1 MAIYHCSMKPVSR
14 SGGRSAVAAIAYR
27 TATRMVNERDG
38 LVHDFTAKSGVV
50 HTEIVLPEGSE
61 ARWALDRSA
70 LWNAV
75 EFAEKRKD
83 ARLAREFEVALPH
96 ELNGEQRLALVRA
109 FARDLADRHG
119 AAVDFAIHAPGGE
132 SDIRNSHAHVM
143 MTTRKVEAS
152 GLGEKTLIERE
163 NKWLLNH
170 DLPTAQMQLREI
182 RQAWETHANRALM
195 LAGHEV
201 RIDHRSH
208 LERGLEI
215 EPTEH
220 MGVHASEI
228 DRRGGS
234 VSRSRIDEEA
244 ARRNAELIRQ
254 KPEQVLTL
262 ITGEKSVFDRYDVA
276 RALHRYIDDSQAFR
290 NAFAAVMGSKALVEL
305 RKETAGELARYT
317 TREMLEIEHAMA
329 VRADRMSRHSSSQS
343 GSHAS
348 HDGSGHG
355 VDRHHV
361 DQALRLQDEAIRAM
375 TEGASSRTVEQG
387 TPASPAGVSGS
398 TPPSTPPVGLSEEQ
412 RLAVRHVTG
421 RERIA
426 AVIGFAGAGKSTML
440 AAARTAWEAQGYRVH
455 GAALAGKAAEGLEES
470 SGIISRTL
478 ASWEHSWQAGRAELQ
493 SGDIL
498 VIDEAGMIGSR
509 QLGRFVEEV
518 ERRGA
523 KLVLVGDHEQLQ
535 AIGAGSPFR
544 AIAERIGAVE
554 LSEIRRQKEEWQRQA
569 SIAFATHRTGEGLQ
583 AYDERGQLRFTDDR
597 QAAREA
603 LMRDYLA
610 DRDARPEGSRIA
622 LAHRRVD
629 VRAINDAIRSAL
641 QARGELAKADQATD
655 AGEPGQGIRQGQDQ
669 GQGKGQGQAA
679 DSANRE
685 IVYQTNDG
693 KRGFA
698 PGDRIVLLENNRD
711 LGVKNGML
719 GTVTAVEPD
728 AIQVRLDG
736 TGQNAARVLSI
747 PVRSYQSFDHGY
759 ATTIHKAQGATVD
772 RAFVMASATM
782 DRHLTY
788 VAMTRHREAV
798 TLYAGRDEL
807 KDMKTLVASLGR
819 SGAKETV
826 LDYTDAFAARRGL
839 GEGLDLR
846 SEIVLGSMPQR
857 DGPQRHDAHRA
868 ADRPAAHYG
877 ALGERVRSPSDPQPF
892 AETATVESEK
902 PVKSEPGMAP
912 LVPPLVPVITRYDRT
927 IEEVARAEAAR
938 HLDQALDGVR
948 SVGPKVF
955 VDSAPFV
962 ALVARV
968 ITERNGDVSAL
979 AEAVAER
986 PEVFGQLRGK
996 AGLLGENRERK
1007 EARRVAGAL
1016 SARVGYAG
1024 QHWTRRYEQAA
1035 DSERWKREKQD
1046 VIEVP
1051 GLSHRSEAL
1060 LKQLD
1065 RLDDAEKPA
1074 FLEKLVATPEGKRAL
1089 EEAEVVTDAMRR
1101 RCGTDELRHKDLVKL
1116 TRGLA
1121 EKVDLVRVA
1130 EVAEIAYRA
1139 RAAEITREYDL
1150 VRRQTKGLGLG
1161 I

>member
-14 SGGRSAVAAIAYR
+14 GGGRSAVAAIAYR
-27 TATRMVNERDG
+27 TASRMINEREN
-38 LVHDFTAKSGVV
+38 VWYDFTRKTGVV
-50 HTEIVLPEGSE
+50 HCEIVLPEGSE
-61 ARWALDRSA
+61 ATWALDRSA

-96 ELNGEQRLALVRA
+96 ELNADQRLALVRA
-109 FARDLADRHG
+109 FARDLADRHV
-119 AAVDFAIHAPGGE
+119 AAVDFAIHAPSGD

-143 MTTRKVEAS
+143 MTTRTVGPD

-234 VSRSRIDEEA
+234 VSRTRIDEET
-244 ARRNAELIRQ
+244 ARRNAELIRE

-276 RALHRYIDDSQAFR
+276 RALHRYIDDSHAFR

-329 VRADRMSRHSSSQS
+329 LRADRMSRHPPSQV

-348 HDGSGHG
+348 RNGSGHG

-361 DQALRLQDEAIRAM
+361 DRALRLQDDALRAI
-375 TEGASSRTVEQG
+375 TEGAGSRTVERQ
-387 TPASPAGVSGS
+387 TRTVPWVTARY
-398 TPPSTPPVGLSEEQ
+398 TPPGGLSEEQ

-421 RERIA
+421 PQQIA
-426 AVIGFAGAGKSTML
+426 SVIGFAGAGKSTML

-478 ASWEHSWQAGRAELQ
+478 ASWEYSWQAGRAELQ
-493 SGDIL
+493 SGDVM

-554 LSEIRRQKEEWQRQA
+554 LSEIRRQKEDWQRQA
-569 SIAFATHRTGEGLQ
+569 SIAFATHRTGEGLS
-583 AYDERGQLRFTDDR
+583 AYAERGQVHFADAGDG
-597 QAAREA
+597 AREA
-603 LMRDYLA
+603 LVRDYLA

-629 VRAINDAIRSAL
+629 VRAINDAIRSEL
-641 QARGELAKADQATD
+641 QARGDLAKADQATD
-655 AGEPGQGIRQGQDQ
+655 AGEPGQGIRQGQNQ
-669 GQGKGQGQAA
+669 GQGQGA
-679 DSANRE
+679 DRANQE

-736 TGQNAARVLSI
+736 AGQNAARVISI

-788 VAMTRHREAV
+788 VAMTRHRDAV
-798 TLYAGRDEL
+798 KLYAGLDEL
-807 KDMKTLVASLGR
+807 KDMKALSASLGR
-819 SGAKETV
+819 SGAKESV
-826 LDYTDAFAARRGL
+826 LDYTEAFAARRGL
-839 GEGLDLR
+839 GEGIGIT
-846 SEIVLGSMPQR
+846 SEIVMDTAAQ
-857 DGPQRHDAHRA
+857 RA

-877 ALGERVRSPSDPQPF
+877 ASGERVRSPSDRQPLE
-892 AETATVESEK
+892 ETARAEIGRGQGTENGPAAEAQG
-902 PVKSEPGMAP
+902 VK
-912 LVPPLVPVITRYDRT
+912 VPPLVPVITRYAHT
-927 IEEVARAEAAR
+927 VEEVALAEASR
-938 HLDQALDGVR
+938 HLGQALDGVR
-948 SVGPKVF
+948 SVGPRVF
-955 VDSAPFV
+955 VDSQPFA
-962 ALVARV
+962 ALVAKM
-968 ITERNGDVSAL
+968 IIERKGDVAAL
-979 AEAVAER
+979 AKAVAER
-986 PEVFGQLRGK
+986 PEAFGELRGR
-996 AGLLGENRERK
+996 AGLLGENRDRK
-1007 EARRVAGAL
+1007 HARRVADAL
-1016 SARVGYAG
+1016 SAHVEYAA
-1024 QHWTRRYEQAA
+1024 QHWTKRYEQTVK
-1035 DSERWKREKQD
+1035 SEEWRRKKED

-1051 GLSHRSEAL
+1051 GLSPQTETILR
-1060 LKQLD
+1060 QLD
-1065 RLDDAEKPA
+1065 GLEREERDA
-1074 FLEKLVATPEGKRAL
+1074 FLEKLLGTLEGKRAL
-1089 EEAEVVTDAMRR
+1089 EEAEAVTHAMRQR
-1101 RCGTDELRHKDLVKL
+1101 FGTDDLRNKNLAAL
-1116 TRGLA
+1116 TRELA
-1121 EKVDLVRVA
+1121 DRVDLERLA
-1130 EVAEIAYRA
+1130 EVARITYRA
-1139 RAAEITREYDL
+1139 KTAEMFRQEEL
-1150 VRRQTKGLGLG
+1150 VRKERQRLGLGLRL
-1161 I
+1161 

>member
-14 SGGRSAVAAIAYR
+14 GGGRSAVAAIAYR
-27 TATRMVNERDG
+27 TASRMINERDG
-38 LVHDFTAKSGVV
+38 LVHDFTAKTGVV
-50 HTEIVLPEGSE
+50 HTEIVLPQGSE
-61 ARWALDRSA
+61 AKWALDRSA

-96 ELNGEQRLALVRA
+96 ELSGEQRLALVRA

-119 AAVDFAIHAPGGE
+119 AAVDFAIHAPGGQ

-143 MTTRKVEAS
+143 MTTRKVDAS

-170 DLPTAQMQLREI
+170 DLPTSQMQLREI

-195 LAGHEV
+195 LAGHEM

-244 ARRNAELIRQ
+244 ARRNAELIRE

-262 ITGEKSVFDRYDVA
+262 ITGEKSIFDRYDVA
-276 RALHRYIDDSQAFR
+276 RALHRYIDDAGQFR
-290 NAFAAVMGSKALVEL
+290 NAFTAVMGSKALVEL

-329 VRADRMSRHSSSQS
+329 LRADRMSRHSPSQV

-348 HDGSGHG
+348 RNGSGHG

-361 DQALRLQDEAIRAM
+361 DQALRLQDDAIRAM
-375 TEGASSRTVEQG
+375 TDGPSSQTVERQTRTVPWV
-387 TPASPAGVSGS
+387 TARY
-398 TPPSTPPVGLSEEQ
+398 TPPGGLSEEQ

-421 RERIA
+421 PERIA

-478 ASWEHSWQAGRAELQ
+478 ASWEYSWRAGRAELQ
-493 SGDIL
+493 SGDVM

-554 LSEIRRQKEEWQRQA
+554 LSEIRRQKEDWQRQA
-569 SIAFATHRTGEGLQ
+569 SIAFATHRTGEGLS
-583 AYDERGQLRFTDDR
+583 AYADRGQVHFADDSDG
-597 QAAREA
+597 AREA
-603 LMRDYLA
+603 LVRDYLA
-610 DRDARPEGSRIA
+610 DRDARPNGSRVA
-622 LAHRRVD
+622 LAHRRID
-629 VRAINDAIRSAL
+629 VRAVNDAIREKL
-641 QARGELAKADQATD
+641 QARGDLAKADQVID
-655 AGEPGQGIRQGQDQ
+655 AGKMGQGIRE
-669 GQGKGQGQAA
+669 GQGPGA
-679 DSANRE
+679 DTANSE
-685 IVYQTNDG
+685 IIYQTNDG
-693 KRGFA
+693 KRSFA
-698 PGDRIVLLENNRD
+698 PSDRIVLLENNRD

-736 TGQNAARVLSI
+736 AGQNGARLISI
-747 PVRSYQSFDHGY
+747 PVGSYQSFDHGY

-772 RAFVMASATM
+772 RAFVMASATL

-798 TLYAGRDEL
+798 SLYAGLDEL
-807 KDMKTLVASLGR
+807 KDIKTLAASLGR
-819 SGAKETV
+819 SGAKESV
-826 LDYTDAFAARRGL
+826 LDYTEAFAARRGL
-839 GEGLDLR
+839 GEGVGIT
-846 SEIVLGSMPQR
+846 SEIVMGTAAQ
-857 DGPQRHDAHRA
+857 RA
-868 ADRPAAHYG
+868 ADRSAAHYG
-877 ALGERVRSPSDPQPF
+877 ALGERVRSPSDRQPLE
-892 AETATVESEK
+892 ETARAEMGHGQGTENGPAAEAQD
-902 PVKSEPGMAP
+902 VK
-912 LVPPLVPVITRYDRT
+912 VKPLVPVVTHYSQT
-927 IEEVARAEAAR
+927 IEEVALAEASR
-938 HLDQALDGVR
+938 HLGPALAGVR
-948 SVGPKVF
+948 SVGPRVF
-955 VDSAPFV
+955 VDSEPFA

-968 ITERNGDVSAL
+968 ITERNGDVADL
-979 AEAVAER
+979 AEAVAKR
-986 PEVFGQLRGK
+986 PNAFGELRGK
-996 AGLLGENRERK
+996 TGLLGENRERK
-1007 EARRVAGAL
+1007 EARHVAHAL
-1016 SARVGYAG
+1016 SAHVGYAA
-1024 QHWTRRYEQAA
+1024 QHWTKRYEQAVK
-1035 DSERWKREKQD
+1035 SEEWRRTKED

-1051 GLSHRSEAL
+1051 GLSPRSETIL
-1060 LKQLD
+1060 RQLD
-1065 RLDDAEKPA
+1065 GLKREERDA
-1074 FLEKLVATPEGKRAL
+1074 FLEKLVGTPEGKRAL
-1089 EEAEVVTDAMRR
+1089 EEAETVTEAMRQR
-1101 RCGTDELRHKDLVKL
+1101 FGRSDIRDLDRAKLARGQVDEA
-1116 TRGLA
+1116 GLA
-1121 EKVDLVRVA
+1121 RLIEVAQITYRAKTAEMFRQEELVRK
-1130 EVAEIAYRA
+1130 EM
-1139 RAAEITREYDL
+1139 
-1150 VRRQTKGLGLG
+1150 KGLGLG
-1161 I
+1161 LGM

>member
-14 SGGRSAVAAIAYR
+14 GGGRSAVAAIAYR
-27 TATRMVNERDG
+27 TASRIMNEREG
-38 LVHDFTAKSGVV
+38 LVHDFTRKAGVV
-50 HTEIVLPEGSE
+50 HTEIVLPEGSD
-61 ARWALDRSA
+61 AKWALDRSV

-83 ARLAREFEVALPH
+83 ARLAREFEIALPH
-96 ELNGEQRLALVRA
+96 ELNADQRLALVRT

-132 SDIRNSHAHVM
+132 SDIRNIHAHVM
-143 MTTRKVEAS
+143 MTTRTVGPD

-170 DLPTAQMQLREI
+170 DLPTSQMQLREI

-234 VSRSRIDEEA
+234 VSRTRIDEEA

-254 KPEQVLTL
+254 KPEQVLAL

-276 RALHRYIDDSQAFR
+276 RALHRCIDDQQAFR

-329 VRADRMSRHSSSQS
+329 ASAERMSQH
-343 GSHAS
+343 
-348 HDGSGHG
+348 SGHG
-355 VDRHHV
+355 VNRHHV

-375 TEGASSRTVEQG
+375 TEGTSSRRVEQG
-387 TPASPAGVSGS
+387 NAASS
-398 TPPSTPPVGLSEEQ
+398 TGEPRSMPQAGLSEEQ

-421 RERIA
+421 PEQIA

-478 ASWEHSWQAGRAELQ
+478 ASWEHSWQAGRAELG
-493 SGDIL
+493 SSDIL
-498 VIDEAGMIGSR
+498 VIDEAGMVGSR

-569 SIAFATHRTGEGLQ
+569 SIAFATHRTGEGLS
-583 AYDERGQLRFTDDR
+583 AYADRGQVYFSDNREG
-597 QAAREA
+597 ARDA
-603 LMRDYLA
+603 LVRDYLA
-610 DRDARPEGSRIA
+610 DLAERPEGSRIA
-622 LAHRRVD
+622 LAHRRAD
-629 VRAINDAIRSAL
+629 VRAINDAIRKEL
-641 QARGELAKADQATD
+641 QARGVLAKGDVEKLGQA
-655 AGEPGQGIRQGQDQ
+655 GQGSVEGQLQHGDR
-669 GQGKGQGQAA
+669 
-679 DSANRE
+679 ANRE

-693 KRGFA
+693 RRGFA

-719 GTVTAVEPD
+719 GTVSAVEPD
-728 AIQVRLDG
+728 AVQVRLDG
-736 TGQNAARVLSI
+736 AGQNTARLISI
-747 PVRSYQSFDHGY
+747 PVRSYQSFDHGF
-759 ATTIHKAQGATVD
+759 ATTIHKSQGATVD

-788 VAMTRHREAV
+788 VAMTRHRHAV
-798 TLYAGRDEL
+798 GLYAGRDEL
-807 KDMKTLVASLGR
+807 RDLKALSMSLGR

-826 LDYTDAFAARRGL
+826 LDYTDVFAARRGV
-839 GEGLDLR
+839 GEGIDVR
-846 SEIVLGSMPQR
+846 SEIVLGPTPHR
-857 DGPQRHDAHRA
+857 DGVYRA
-868 ADRPAAHYG
+868 ADQPAAHYS
-877 ALGERVRSPSDPQPF
+877 AMGERVRSPADRQPL
-892 AETATVESEK
+892 EPMIGSESGHMGIGQE
-902 PVKSEPGMAP
+902 AR
-912 LVPPLVPVITRYDRT
+912 VPPLVPAITSYART
-927 IEEVARAEAAR
+927 VDQVAREAAAQHMER
-938 HLDQALDGVR
+938 GLETVR
-948 SVGPKVF
+948 WVGAGVF
-955 VDSAPFV
+955 VDRDRFV
-962 ALVARV
+962 ELVAKTIQQRD
-968 ITERNGDVSAL
+968 GDVSAM
-979 AEAVAER
+979 AKAVAER
-986 PEVFGQLRGK
+986 PEEFGELRGK
-996 AGLLGENRERK
+996 AGFFGENWERK
-1007 EARRVAGAL
+1007 EARRLAGGLGAH
-1016 SARVGYAG
+1016 VGYTG
-1024 QHWTRRYEQAA
+1024 KDWIRRYEQAA
-1035 DSERWKREKQD
+1035 NTEQWRREKED
-1046 VIEVP
+1046 VIAVP
-1051 GLSHRSEAL
+1051 GLSPGSEAI
-1060 LKQLD
+1060 LK
-1065 RLDDAEKPA
+1065 RLDGLERKEKDA
-1074 FLEKLVATPEGKRAL
+1074 FLEKLVDTPEGKRAL
-1089 EEAEVVTDAMRR
+1089 AEAEAITDAMRQR
-1101 RCGTDELRHKDLVKL
+1101 FGTDDLRNKNLAELS
-1116 TRGLA
+1116 RGLA
-1121 EKVDLVRVA
+1121 EKVNLARVA
-1130 EVAEIAYRA
+1130 EVVRVAYRA
-1139 RAAEITREYDL
+1139 KTAEMFRQQEL
-1150 VRRQTKGLGLG
+1150 VRSQRKGLGLG
-1161 I
+1161 LRM

>member
-14 SGGRSAVAAIAYR
+14 GGGRSAVAAIAYR

-38 LVHDFTAKSGVV
+38 LVHNFTAKTGVV
-50 HTEIVLPEGSE
+50 HTEIVLPQGSE
-61 ARWALDRSA
+61 ATWALDRSA

-96 ELNGEQRLALVRA
+96 ELTGEQRLALVRA

-119 AAVDFAIHAPGGE
+119 AAVDFAIHAPGGD

-143 MTTRKVEAS
+143 MTTRKVDAS

-170 DLPTAQMQLREI
+170 DLPTSQMQLREI

-244 ARRNAELIRQ
+244 ARRNAKLIRQ

-276 RALHRYIDDSQAFR
+276 RALHRYIDDVSQFR
-290 NAFAAVMGSKALVEL
+290 NAFAAVMASKALVEL

-329 VRADRMSRHSSSQS
+329 LRADRMSRHSLSQV

-348 HDGSGHG
+348 RNGSGHG

-361 DQALRLQDEAIRAM
+361 DQALRLQDDALRAM
-375 TEGASSRTVEQG
+375 TDGSSSRTVERQ
-387 TPASPAGVSGS
+387 TPTVPWVTSRY
-398 TPPSTPPVGLSEEQ
+398 TPPGGLSDEQ

-421 RERIA
+421 PERIA

-478 ASWEHSWQAGRAELQ
+478 ASWEYSWQAGKAELQ
-493 SGDIL
+493 AGDIL

-518 ERRGA
+518 EKRGA

-554 LSEIRRQKEEWQRQA
+554 LSEIRRQQEDWQRQA
-569 SIAFATHRTGEGLQ
+569 SIAFATHRTDDGLS
-583 AYDERGQLRFTDDR
+583 AYAERGQVHFADDR
-597 QAAREA
+597 DGAREA
-603 LMRDYLA
+603 LVRDYLA

-629 VRAINDAIRSAL
+629 VRAINDAIRSEL
-641 QARGELAKADQATD
+641 QARGDLAKADQVINAD
-655 AGEPGQGIRQGQDQ
+655 EPGQSIRQGQDQ
-669 GQGKGQGQAA
+669 GRGQGQGPAA
-679 DSANRE
+679 DRANRE

-711 LGVKNGML
+711 LGAKNGML

-736 TGQNAARVLSI
+736 AGQNGARLISI
-747 PVRSYQSFDHGY
+747 PVGSYQSFDHGY

-788 VAMTRHREAV
+788 VAMTRHRHAV
-798 TLYAGRDEL
+798 GLYAGRDEL
-807 KDMKTLVASLGR
+807 KDMKALSASLGR

-826 LDYTDAFAARRGL
+826 LDYTEAFAARRGL
-839 GEGLDLR
+839 GEGIGIT
-846 SEIVLGSMPQR
+846 SEIVMGTAAR
-857 DGPQRHDAHRA
+857 RA

-877 ALGERVRSPSDPQPF
+877 ALGERVRSPAEGQPLE
-892 AETATVESEK
+892 ETARAEMGRGQGTENGPAAEAQG
-902 PVKSEPGMAP
+902 VK
-912 LVPPLVPVITRYDRT
+912 VPPLVPVITRYAHT
-927 IEEVARAEAAR
+927 IEEVALAEASR
-938 HLDQALDGVR
+938 HLGQALDGVR
-948 SVGPKVF
+948 SVGPRVF
-955 VDSAPFV
+955 VDSEPFA
-962 ALVARV
+962 ALAAKT
-968 ITERNGDVSAL
+968 ITERKGDVAAL
-979 AEAVAER
+979 AKAVAER
-986 PEVFGQLRGK
+986 PEVFGELRGR

-1007 EARRVAGAL
+1007 EARRVARAL
-1016 SARVGYAG
+1016 WAHVGYAA
-1024 QHWTRRYEQAA
+1024 QHWTKRYEQAVK
-1035 DSERWKREKQD
+1035 SEEWRRKKED

-1051 GLSHRSEAL
+1051 GLSPQTETILR
-1060 LKQLD
+1060 QLD
-1065 RLDDAEKPA
+1065 GLEREERHA
-1074 FLEKLVATPEGKRAL
+1074 FLEKLVGTPEGKRAL
-1089 EEAEVVTDAMRR
+1089 EEAEAVTEAMRQR
-1101 RCGTDELRHKDLVKL
+1101 FGSSDIRGLDRAKL
-1116 TRGLA
+1116 TRGQGEEAELA
-1121 EKVDLVRVA
+1121 RLV
-1130 EVAEIAYRA
+1130 EVAQITYRA
-1139 RAAEITREYDL
+1139 NTAEMFRQEEP
-1150 VRRQTKGLGLG
+1150 VRKERKGLGLG
-1161 I
+1161 LGM

>member
-27 TATRMVNERDG
+27 TASRIVNERDG
-38 LVHDFTAKSGVV
+38 LVHDFTAKAGVV
-50 HTEIVLPEGSE
+50 HVEIVLPEGSQ

-96 ELNGEQRLALVRA
+96 ELNAGERLAMVRA

-119 AAVDFAIHAPGGE
+119 AAVDFAIHAPGGD

-170 DLPTAQMQLREI
+170 NMPTSQMQLREI

-234 VSRSRIDEEA
+234 VSRTRIDDEA
-244 ARRNAELIRQ
+244 ARRNAELIRE

-276 RALHRYIDDSQAFR
+276 RALHRYIDDASQFR

-305 RKETAGELARYT
+305 RKETGGELARYT

-329 VRADRMSRHSSSQS
+329 LRADRMSRHSFTQV

-361 DQALRLQDEAIRAM
+361 DRALRLQDEAISAM
-375 TEGASSRTVEQG
+375 TDGSSWRTVEQR
-387 TPASPAGVSGS
+387 TRTVPWVRY
-398 TPPSTPPVGLSEEQ
+398 TPPAGLSEEQ

-421 RERIA
+421 PERIA

-554 LSEIRRQKEEWQRQA
+554 LSEIRRQKEDWQRQA
-569 SIAFATHRTGEGLQ
+569 SIAFATHRTGEGLS
-583 AYDERGQLRFTDDR
+583 AYAERDQVRFAENR
-597 QAAREA
+597 EGAREA
-603 LMRDYLA
+603 LVQDYLA
-610 DRDARPEGSRIA
+610 DRDSRPEGSRIA

-629 VRAINDAIRSAL
+629 VGAINDAVRSAL
-641 QARGELAKADQATD
+641 QARGDLAKADQVNE
-655 AGEPGQGIRQGQDQ
+655 AGEPWQGIRQGQDQ
-669 GQGKGQGQAA
+669 GQGQGA
-679 DSANRE
+679 DSVDRE

-719 GTVTAVEPD
+719 GTVTAVELD
-728 AIQVRLDG
+728 ALQVRLDG
-736 TGQNAARVLSI
+736 AGQNAARVISI

-807 KDMKTLVASLGR
+807 KDMKTLAASLGR
-819 SGAKETV
+819 SGAKESV
-826 LDYTDAFAARRGL
+826 LDYAHAFAARRGL
-839 GEGLDLR
+839 GEGIGVT
-846 SEIVLGSMPQR
+846 SEIVLGPTPQR
-857 DGPQRHDAHRA
+857 DGAQR
-868 ADRPAAHYG
+868 ADDRLAAHYG
-877 ALGERVRSPSDPQPF
+877 ALGARVRSPADRQPLE
-892 AETATVESEK
+892 ETARAEMGRAHRIENSPAADAQDGKVQ
-902 PVKSEPGMAP
+902 
-912 LVPPLVPVITRYDRT
+912 PLVPVITHYAQT
-927 IEEVARAEAAR
+927 IEEVALAEASR
-938 HLDQALDGVR
+938 HLDQVLGGVR
-948 SVGPKVF
+948 SLGRSVF
-955 VDSAPFV
+955 ANPEQF
-962 ALVARV
+962 AGLVAKTLR
-968 ITERNGDVSAL
+968 ERNGDVADL
-979 AEAVAER
+979 AEAVAKR
-986 PEVFGQLRGK
+986 PEAFGEMRGR
-996 AGLLGENRERK
+996 AGLLGENWERRQ
-1007 EARRVAGAL
+1007 ARQMAGPLGAHVVRA
-1016 SARVGYAG
+1016 AR
-1024 QHWTRRYEQAA
+1024 HWTRRYEEAVK
-1035 DSERWKREKQD
+1035 SEQWTREKED

-1051 GLSHRSEAL
+1051 GLSPRTETIL
-1060 LKQLD
+1060 RQLD
-1065 RLDDAEKPA
+1065 GLEREERHA
-1074 FLEKLVATPEGKRAL
+1074 FLEKLVGTPEGKRAL
-1089 EEAEVVTDAMRR
+1089 EEAEAVTDGMRQR
-1101 RCGTDELRHKDLVKL
+1101 FGRSDI
-1116 TRGLA
+1116 RGLDPAKRARGQVDEAGLARLVEVAQITYRAKTA
-1121 EKVDLVRVA
+1121 EMFRQEELVRS
-1130 EVAEIAYRA
+1130 ER
-1139 RAAEITREYDL
+1139 
-1150 VRRQTKGLGLG
+1150 KGLGLG
-1161 I
+1161 MGM

>member
-27 TATRMVNERDG
+27 TASRMINERDG
-38 LVHDFTAKSGVV
+38 LVHDFTAKTGVV
-50 HTEIVLPEGSE
+50 HTEIVLPLGSE
-61 ARWALDRSA
+61 ATWALDRSA

-96 ELNGEQRLALVRA
+96 ELSGEQRLALVRA

-119 AAVDFAIHAPGGE
+119 AAVDFAIHAPGGD

-170 DLPTAQMQLREI
+170 DLPAAQMQLREI

-276 RALHRYIDDSQAFR
+276 RALHRYIDDASQFR

-329 VRADRMSRHSSSQS
+329 LRADRMSRHSPSQA

-348 HDGSGHG
+348 RNGSGHG

-361 DQALRLQDEAIRAM
+361 DQALRLQDDSIRAM
-375 TEGASSRTVEQG
+375 TDGPSSQTVEQPA
-387 TPASPAGVSGS
+387 PASPSAISRS
-398 TPPSTPPVGLSEEQ
+398 TAAAGLSDEQ

-421 RERIA
+421 PERIA

-455 GAALAGKAAEGLEES
+455 GAARAGKAAEGLEES

-569 SIAFATHRTGEGLQ
+569 SNAFATHRTGEGLQ
-583 AYDERGQLRFTDDR
+583 AYEERGQLRFAETG
-597 QAAREA
+597 QAARDE
-603 LMRDYLA
+603 LVRDYLA
-610 DRDARPEGSRIA
+610 DRDARPQGSRIA

-629 VRAINDAIRSAL
+629 VRGINDAIRSAL
-641 QARGELAKADQATD
+641 QARGELARA
-655 AGEPGQGIRQGQDQ
+655 EPETAEQGGLDFLEQEG
-669 GQGKGQGQAA
+669 

-685 IVYQTNDG
+685 ILYQTNDG
-693 KRGFA
+693 RRGFA

-736 TGQNAARVLSI
+736 AGQNAARVLSI

-759 ATTIHKAQGATVD
+759 ATTIHKSQGATVD

-788 VAMTRHREAV
+788 VAMTRHRHAV
-798 TLYAGRDEL
+798 GLYAGRDEL
-807 KDMKTLVASLGR
+807 KDMKTLAASLGR

-826 LDYTDAFAARRGL
+826 LDYTAAFAARRGL
-839 GEGLDLR
+839 GEGIGVT
-846 SEIVLGSMPQR
+846 SEIVMGTAAQR
-857 DGPQRHDAHRA
+857 AS
-868 ADRPAAHYG
+868 DRPAAHYG
-877 ALGERVRSPSDPQPF
+877 ALGERVRSPSDRQPLE
-892 AETATVESEK
+892 ET
-902 PVKSEPGMAP
+902 
-912 LVPPLVPVITRYDRT
+912 
-927 IEEVARAEAAR
+927 ARAE
-938 HLDQALDGVR
+938 
-948 SVGPKVF
+948 
-955 VDSAPFV
+955 
-962 ALVARV
+962 
-968 ITERNGDVSAL
+968 
-979 AEAVAER
+979 
-986 PEVFGQLRGK
+986 
-996 AGLLGENRERK
+996 
-1007 EARRVAGAL
+1007 
-1016 SARVGYAG
+1016 
-1024 QHWTRRYEQAA
+1024 
-1035 DSERWKREKQD
+1035 
-1046 VIEVP
+1046 
-1051 GLSHRSEAL
+1051 
-1060 LKQLD
+1060 
-1065 RLDDAEKPA
+1065 
-1074 FLEKLVATPEGKRAL
+1074 
-1089 EEAEVVTDAMRR
+1089 
-1101 RCGTDELRHKDLVKL
+1101 
-1116 TRGLA
+1116 
-1121 EKVDLVRVA
+1121 
-1130 EVAEIAYRA
+1130 
-1139 RAAEITREYDL
+1139 
-1150 VRRQTKGLGLG
+1150 
-1161 I
+1161 